1 MIDNTSTRDRAV
13 RWLAGTVA
21 VVMLGALAT
30 GCGTS
35 EHGSPPTGPSGPG
48 GGDNT
53 GSLRVTITSPAGV
66 TPSVTV
72 TGPGS
77 YAKTITSTQTLTGLA
92 VGSYAITPAVA
103 MGPGAIVGIPY
114 SGSVTGSPATVAAKA
129 TASATVAYAQRASEG
144 LLLIASNGGTVSGM
158 TGAQLASSGAP
169 AATTSVQ
176 GKSSGLVVDAS
187 GGIWTCYAG
196 NDTLYYYTQAQILAG
211 GAPTPTKTIAL
222 TGATTSDLAGVAFD
236 DKGDLWVSDRQRNEL
251 YEFTPEQL
259 ETSGAPTPTTT
270 ITSGIGTLNSPWGI
284 AFDAAGDL
292 WVVDQADSVIVGYAP
307 SALTKGG
314 AQVPFAGF
322 TTAGSGFGVSI
333 AFDSAGD
340 LWTGG
345 LDGTVAEYTPAQL
358 TSVGSPTPSVLI
370 NIGSHTIPA
379 GLAFDA
385 SGDLWVGEEAGGKL
399 YMYTPAQIRST
410 GSPTPTTT
418 IANNGHSLGLP
429 SGLAFS
435 PHAVSLP
442 LH

>member
-1 MIDNTSTRDRAV
+1 MSTCQSTNHKHQPLARAAATTFLVMGIACSTTTSKS
-13 RWLAGTVA
+13 G
-21 VVMLGALAT
+21 
-30 GCGTS
+30 
-35 EHGSPPTGPSGPG
+35 PTGPG
-48 GGDNT
+48 GGGGDST
-53 GSLRVTITSPAGV
+53 GSLSVTISSPAGV

-77 YAKTITSTQTLTGLA
+77 YAKTITSTETLAGLM

-114 SGSVTGSPATVAAKA
+114 SGTVTGSPATVAAKA
-129 TASATVAYAQRASEG
+129 TARATVAYAQRASEG
-144 LLLIASNGGTVSGM
+144 LLLIASNGGTV
-158 TGAQLASSGAP
+158 TGLTAAQLASSGAP

-176 GKSSGLVVDAS
+176 GKSSGLVVDAT

-196 NDTLYYYTQAQILAG
+196 NDTLYYYTQAQVLAG
-211 GAPTPTKTIAL
+211 GTPTPTRTIAM
-222 TGATTSDLAGVAFD
+222 TGASTSDLASVAFD
-236 DKGDLWVSDRQRNEL
+236 NKGDLWVSDRQRNEL

-259 ETSGAPTPTTT
+259 MTSGAPTPTVT

-292 WVVDQADSVIVGYAP
+292 WVVDQADSAIVGYAP
-307 SALTKGG
+307 TALSKGG

-322 TTAGSGFGVSI
+322 MTAGSGFGVSI

-358 TSVGSPTPSVLI
+358 TTVSSPTPSVLI
-370 NIGSHTIPA
+370 HIGTSTIPA

-385 SGDLWVGEEAGGKL
+385 SGDLWVADEAGGKL
-399 YMYTPAQIRST
+399 RMYTPAQLRTS

-418 IANNGHSLGLP
+418 ITNNGHSFGLP
-429 SGLAFS
+429 TTIAFS
-435 PHAVSLP
+435 PHPAYLP